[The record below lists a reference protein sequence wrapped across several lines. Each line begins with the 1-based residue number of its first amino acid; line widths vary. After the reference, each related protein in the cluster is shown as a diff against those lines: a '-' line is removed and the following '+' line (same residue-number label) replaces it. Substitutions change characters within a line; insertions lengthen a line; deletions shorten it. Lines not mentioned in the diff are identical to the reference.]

1 MRKGYLCFEEG
12 GETVKNKKIERL
24 VIILLVLL
32 IIYMISQVGY
42 IFKPLIDL
50 LIMFVGPLIIGGF
63 IYYWIRPVTRKM
75 SQGKLAKHKGLVSIV
90 AIILFFSIFVL
101 IISSAGVKL
110 TEQLDDTV
118 KNFLSQDQKI
128 VSNIELGLGKLDL
141 NLDFFE
147 KYIGQ
152 LKDGV
157 KEILTNIPSLFSSIS
172 DITTQIVLIPF
183 ILYYL
188 LKEED
193 NIARGIEK
201 RIDQDV
207 SQEYRTRIKNYLGE
221 LDGILSTY
229 IVGQLLVALIIGAL
243 MFIGYLIIGFPNA
256 LLMASFS
263 VVTAV
268 IPFIGTFLG
277 VMPPILIAFT
287 LGIDMVIKIVVISV
301 IVQQLEGNI
310 ISPNLMGSRLN
321 IHPFIVMLAVI
332 VSINLMGI
340 FGAFIGV
347 PLYLALSLSVKE
359 IYKMKKLED

>member
-1 MRKGYLCFEEG
+1 MKIEN
-12 GETVKNKKIERL
+12 KNIERL
-24 VIILLVLL
+24 VVLLLILL
-32 IIYMISQVGY
+32 IIYMMSQVGY
-42 IFKPLIDL
+42 IFKPIFD
-50 LIMFVGPLIIGGF
+50 IIAMFLGPLIIGGF
-63 IYYWIRPVTRKM
+63 VYYWIRPVTRKL
-75 SQGKLAKHKGLVSIV
+75 SQGKLTKHKGLVSVV
-90 AIILFFSIFVL
+90 AMLLFFTIL
-101 IISSAGVKL
+101 IVVISLAGVKL

-118 KNFLSQDQKI
+118 RNFLSQDQTI
-128 VSNIELGLGKLDL
+128 ISNIELGLGKLNL

-147 KYIGQ
+147 KYISQ
-152 LKDGV
+152 LNNGM
-157 KEILTNIPSLFSSIS
+157 KEVLSNVPGLFSSIS

-193 NIARGIEK
+193 NIARGIRK
-201 RIDQDV
+201 RIDTDV
-207 SQEYRTRIKNYLGE
+207 SPKYQDRLKDYLKN
-221 LDGILSTY
+221 LDEVLSTY
-229 IVGQLLVALIIGAL
+229 IVGQLLVAMIIGVL
-243 MFIGYLIIGFPNA
+243 MFIGYLIIGLPNA

-287 LGIDMVIKIVVISV
+287 LGLDMVIKIVIISV

-321 IHPFIVMLAVI
+321 IHPFIVMIAVI
-332 VSINLMGI
+332 ISINLMGI

-347 PLYLALSLSVKE
+347 PLYLALSMSVKE
-359 IYKMKKLED
+359 IYQIKKLED